1 MKQERINP
9 SVCYILGVSLLFT
22 AIFLVAIYI
31 ICGVIEVPEASPLSD
46 SNFIVQ
52 PLNEE
57 LSPTSNQL
65 YGGENFLA
73 HNFLSILISVLIVF
87 LFALKRETLWGCM
100 IVAIAYMYLASHV
113 LGEIAK
119 ITFDHGNILRADAQL
134 IIEENH
140 SLRVAIAYI
149 GILAEKHSTSADN
162 LVTFIAASILLTSL
176 ILAGATHRLF
186 SSHKK
191 TTQTIP

>member
-1 MKQERINP
+1 MKQEGINP

-100 IVAIAYMYLASHV
+100 IVAITYMYLA
-113 LGEIAK
+113 
-119 ITFDHGNILRADAQL
+119 
-134 IIEENH
+134 
-140 SLRVAIAYI
+140 
-149 GILAEKHSTSADN
+149 
-162 LVTFIAASILLTSL
+162 
-176 ILAGATHRLF
+176 
-186 SSHKK
+186 SHKK

>member
-1 MKQERINP
+1 MKQDEINP
-9 SVCYILGVSLLFT
+9 SVCYILGISLLFT
-22 AIFLVAIYI
+22 AIFVVVIYI

-52 PLNEE
+52 PLNDE
-57 LSPTSNQL
+57 LSPTINQL

-73 HNFLSILISVLIVF
+73 HNFLSILISVLIAF

-119 ITFDHGNILRADAQL
+119 ITFDHGSILRADAQS
-134 IIEENH
+134 IIEGNH
-140 SLRVAIAYI
+140 GLRVLIAYI
-149 GILAEKHSTSADN
+149 GILAERHNTSADN

-176 ILAGATHRLF
+176 VLAGATHRLF

-191 TTQTIP
+191 NIP